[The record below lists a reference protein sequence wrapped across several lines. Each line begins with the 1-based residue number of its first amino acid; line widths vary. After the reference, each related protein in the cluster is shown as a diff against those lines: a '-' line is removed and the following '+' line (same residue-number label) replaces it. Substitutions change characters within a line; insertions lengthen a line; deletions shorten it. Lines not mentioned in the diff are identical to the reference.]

1 MNNCRIVTLYSGS
14 GGNSTFIRVAD
25 TAILID
31 AGKNAKKLCMAL
43 KSIGS
48 DIQEI
53 RAIFVTHDHADHIS
67 ALEVLSKKHNIPIH
81 ITEESARI
89 FDRIAPAAIH
99 SRLVRHTPLFTVEV
113 GDLTVMSF
121 MTPHD
126 SMMSVGYR
134 IEYFDGNE
142 KKAIGVAT
150 DIGYVTDDIRAG
162 LCGCEAVVLES
173 NHDVRMLRYGPY
185 PDALKKRI
193 LSNRGHLSNEDSASL
208 SAYLA
213 ERGTRAFL
221 LAHLSEENNEPTLA
235 YEETERAIS
244 DAGVSIAVAA
254 PDLPVELR
262 IPTKEEMEN
271 DRREIYNPWNA

>member
-31 AGKNAKKLCMAL
+31 AGKNAKRLCTAL

-48 DIQEI
+48 DIEEI
-53 RAIFVTHDHADHIS
+53 RAIFVTHDHADHTS

-81 ITEESARI
+81 ITEQSARV
-89 FDRIAPAAIH
+89 FDRIAPAPIH
-99 SRLVRHTPLFTVEV
+99 SRLVRHTPIFSVEV
-113 GDLTVMSF
+113 GDVTVSSF
-121 MTPHD
+121 ETPHD

-134 IEYFDGNE
+134 IEFFDGEE
-142 KKAIGVAT
+142 KRAVGVAT
-150 DIGYVTDDIRAG
+150 DIGYVTDEIRMG
-162 LCGCEAVVLES
+162 LLGCEAVVIES
-173 NHDVRMLRYGPY
+173 NHDIDMLRHGTY
-185 PDALKKRI
+185 PDILKRRI
-193 LSNRGHLSNEDSASL
+193 LSNRGHLSNEDSAIL

-221 LAHLSEENNEPTLA
+221 LAHLSEENNEPSLA

-244 DAGVSIAVAA
+244 DAGVSIAVASA
-254 PDLPVELR
+254 EYPTELK
-262 IPTKEEMEN
+262 IPTKEESEN
-271 DRREIYNPWNA
+271 GRREIYNPWNA

>member
-31 AGKNAKKLCMAL
+31 AGKNAKRLCTAL

-48 DIQEI
+48 DIEEI
-53 RAIFVTHDHADHIS
+53 RAIFVTHDHNDHTS

-81 ITEESARI
+81 ITEQSARI
-89 FDRIAPAAIH
+89 FDRIAPAPIH
-99 SRLVRHTPLFTVEV
+99 SRLVRHTPIFSVEV
-113 GDLTVMSF
+113 GDVTVSSF
-121 MTPHD
+121 ETPHD

-134 IEYFDGNE
+134 IEFFDGEE
-142 KKAIGVAT
+142 KRAVGVAT
-150 DIGYVTDDIRAG
+150 DIGYVTDEIRMG
-162 LCGCEAVVLES
+162 LSGCEAVVIES
-173 NHDVRMLRYGPY
+173 NHDIDMLRHGSY
-185 PDALKKRI
+185 PDILKRRI

-221 LAHLSEENNEPTLA
+221 LAHLSEENNEPSLA

-244 DAGVSIAVAA
+244 DAGVSIAVASA
-254 PDLPVELR
+254 EYPTELK
-262 IPTKEEMEN
+262 IPTKEESEN
-271 DRREIYNPWNA
+271 GRREIYNPWNA